1 MLDEVHP
8 NLFLRNLFTGLSRFI
23 PTLFFGHITAMHRGH
38 FSTMDSN
45 ADRIVFKVASTNILC
60 RAITDSFSLTYFDA
74 LTKTV
79 LHTCSRTCLH
89 CWVFLNRSRY
99 GGNTCNK
106 KKYFSNE
113 MSSTKDNQSFFSNVV
128 FSIFGNTKFK
138 KCLNYEFNGK

>member
-89 CWVFLNRSRY
+89 CWVFLNRLSSTID
-99 GGNTCNK
+99 GNTECI
-106 KKYFSNE
+106 YEVILLDFSAYLSLKLE
-113 MSSTKDNQSFFSNVV
+113 QFLCSFFLFLNFSFNVLL
-128 FSIFGNTKFK
+128 TK
-138 KCLNYEFNGK
+138 